1 MLNHAGDEARKCNA
15 VFFGIP
21 ECDTGTTKL
30 ERVKQDFCRVF
41 DICSVAVPFIN
52 PNNAICDTVRLGK
65 YSTDLTRPR
74 PVLVKFNSAT
84 YVSNLLNNKKQC
96 PKGVTLKPDL
106 PPEARKVESLLLKER
121 WQLIQNGKDRKD
133 IRIRGNSIF
142 LSGKLLATVTNG
154 ELHKEHLTQCSNTSS
169 INDNQATS
177 INTDDN

>member
-1 MLNHAGDEARKCNA
+1 M
-15 VFFGIP
+15 
-21 ECDTGTTKL
+21 
-30 ERVKQDFCRVF
+30 
-41 DICSVAVPFIN
+41 
-52 PNNAICDTVRLGK
+52 
-65 YSTDLTRPR
+65 
-74 PVLVKFNSAT
+74 
-84 YVSNLLNNKKQC
+84 NNKKQC

-154 ELHKEHLTQCSNTSS
+154 ELHKEHLTQCSNTPS